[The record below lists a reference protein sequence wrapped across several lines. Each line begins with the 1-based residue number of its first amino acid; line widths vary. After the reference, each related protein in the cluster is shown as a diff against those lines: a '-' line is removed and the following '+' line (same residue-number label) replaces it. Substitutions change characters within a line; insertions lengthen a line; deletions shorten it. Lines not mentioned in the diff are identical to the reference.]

1 MLFLAQTS
9 LGRNRFRGNNFASG
23 EEDFVNIDIRGR
35 GGQARRIFN
44 LKFFGTKVCVLGAL
58 ILLAKLFP
66 PTQGLFWLPVGI
78 FWELM

>member
-9 LGRNRFRGNNFASG
+9 LGRSRFRGNNFASG
-23 EEDFVNIDIRGR
+23 EKDFVNIDIRGR

-44 LKFFGTKVCVLGAL
+44 LKPFGTKVRVLGVL

-66 PTQGLFWLPVGI
+66 TTV
-78 FWELM
+78 